1 MILLQRTKCIR
12 YEITCCYKGIG
23 FAVGLFLCMLV
34 RSFPSGG
41 GNESSVTSLGML
53 WKGKSAYFMSVNKS

>member
-1 MILLQRTKCIR
+1 MYTLRNYMLLQRDWV
-12 YEITCCYKGIG
+12 CCWFISLY
-23 FAVGLFLCMLV
+23 VGKEF
-34 RSFPSGG
+34 SFRG